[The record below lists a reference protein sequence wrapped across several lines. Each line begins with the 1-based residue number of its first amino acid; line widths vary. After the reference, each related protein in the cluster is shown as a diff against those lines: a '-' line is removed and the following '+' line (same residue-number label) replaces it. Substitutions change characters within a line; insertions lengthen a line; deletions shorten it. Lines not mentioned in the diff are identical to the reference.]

1 MSSDRR
7 EFLTTAAAVTG
18 LGTLSLPLAAQG
30 VVNMPTPRASA
41 LMALFGLKYP
51 IFSYGGTLVPE
62 LPIAV
67 SNAGGLGAIGTANP
81 VADVVRQRVLRVK
94 SATNRPFAVNFLLA
108 FDPVT
113 LPIALDAGAPIVQFA
128 WGIPTLENVTT
139 IRNAGAKMGIQISSV
154 AGALL
159 YTRRSRL
166 LLQGWLL
173 YTVAAD
179 QSVHR
184 DARHHGY
191 LARRPTASWQ
201 ACKR

>member
-51 IFSYGGTLVPE
+51 IFSAGMGAAAIPE
-62 LPIAV
+62 LAIAV

-94 SATNRPFAVNFLLA
+94 SATNRPFAVNFLLVSI
-108 FDPVT
+108 PV
-113 LPIALDAGAPIVQFA
+113 
-128 WGIPTLENVTT
+128 
-139 IRNAGAKMGIQISSV
+139 S
-154 AGALL
+154 
-159 YTRRSRL
+159 
-166 LLQGWLL
+166 
-173 YTVAAD
+173 
-179 QSVHR
+179 
-184 DARHHGY
+184 
-191 LARRPTASWQ
+191 
-201 ACKR
+201 